1 MNFQF
6 EKRILRI
13 LLISGLILLPIS
25 LGGRNYKKWVIIF
38 LLNSYANSFIAPIL
52 AKKNYLKYPVRFF
65 SKFYQS
71 SIIYDYFLCSL
82 VSVWYCRISHQDKW
96 PKAFLKVW
104 LLALPQA
111 IVEMWLEKNTS
122 LIKYNKGWTWIHSLL
137 TITVAK
143 LSVRNLIPLI
153 NLYDEKIKAETTK
166 KFSKETNT
174 DKDNMPLNRKLKS
187 LKETIKVY

>member
-6 EKRILRI
+6 EKRILRF
-13 LLISGLILLPIS
+13 LLIFGLILLPIS

-52 AKKNYLKYPVRFF
+52 AKKNYLKYPVRFLA
-65 SKFYQS
+65 KFYQS

-104 LLALPQA
+104 MLSLPQA

-122 LIKYNKGWTWIHSLL
+122 LIKYNKGWTWLHSLF

-153 NLYDEKIKAETTK
+153 NLFDEKIKDDTT
-166 KFSKETNT
+166 N
-174 DKDNMPLNRKLKS
+174 
-187 LKETIKVY
+187 I